1 MTKRPRIVNLQR
13 KIISLKIK
21 YYRSIGENAGF
32 LQAAGL
38 HYELTEIMERE
49 NRYMMVS
56 IMNIRNSLERANEQ
70 RRMVEEANE
79 RLVRKSETDQLT
91 GLPNRY
97 RLNEYSEKVFERC
110 RKSGISL
117 AMEIL
122 DIDYFKQYNDNYGH
136 QAGDKCIAAIADEL
150 KRMQNE
156 HIFCARYGG
165 DEFIVIYE
173 DMPKDKV
180 RQAAEKLRQNIMDLQ
195 IEHRYSMALPVVTIT
210 QGICFDIPTADS
222 KSWDYLHTADAMLY
236 RVKKQ
241 CRNNI
246 CMGNLNSEN
255 IWMSETVTQSED
267 ANTI

>member
-1 MTKRPRIVNLQR
+1 MIN
-13 KIISLKIK
+13 
-21 YYRSIGENAGF
+21 
-32 LQAAGL
+32 
-38 HYELTEIMERE
+38 
-49 NRYMMVS
+49 
-56 IMNIRNSLERANEQ
+56 
-70 RRMVEEANE
+70 
-79 RLVRKSETDQLT
+79 
-91 GLPNRY
+91 
-97 RLNEYSEKVFERC
+97 
-110 RKSGISL
+110 
-117 AMEIL
+117 
-122 DIDYFKQYNDNYGH
+122 
-136 QAGDKCIAAIADEL
+136 
-150 KRMQNE
+150 
-156 HIFCARYGG
+156 
-165 DEFIVIYE
+165 
-173 DMPKDKV
+173 MPKDKV